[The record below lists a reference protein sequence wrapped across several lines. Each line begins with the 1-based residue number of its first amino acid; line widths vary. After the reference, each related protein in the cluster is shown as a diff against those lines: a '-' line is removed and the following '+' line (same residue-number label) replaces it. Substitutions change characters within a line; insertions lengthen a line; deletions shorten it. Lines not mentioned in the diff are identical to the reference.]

1 MTRFI
6 ITEEEKKDI
15 LGLYGVLNEQDNG
28 IQYLNI
34 GNISGKTYNLYTE
47 SGNKSTNIEWVQP
60 NSPHPKAPK
69 ELLPINSDHFVIQP
83 RLIVYYSGKTQ
94 LQYSIS
100 SKIQKNDTD
109 TYTFSSI
116 YTDKNFK
123 QSAKFQVTINYP
135 TGPKNKWGNI
145 SFYGYSEDLMNDMVS
160 NKLI

>member
-1 MTRFI
+1 MNRFI

-15 LGLYGVLNEQDNG
+15 LGLYGVLNEENNNF
-28 IQYLNI
+28 QYLNI

-47 SGNKSTNIEWVQP
+47 PGNKSTKIDWVQP
-60 NSPHPKAPK
+60 NSPHPKTPK

-83 RLIVYYSGKTQ
+83 RLIVYYSDSKK
-94 LQYSIS
+94 YSIS
-100 SKIQKNDTD
+100 SKVQKNDTD

-116 YTDKNFK
+116 YTDENFK